1 VNLVTS
7 DHHLVKETLMR
18 NRAGAIALMAAPIIG
33 LAATLSL
40 PNLDGNGALR
50 LAVIEAEST
59 RFLAGNLLLLT
70 SFAVF
75 VLAVLSLR
83 APLLARGSRWGA
95 WAVVATGAGW
105 TLHLAIVGM
114 VMTQL
119 PMAFAADRAVA
130 AGLSDSLFESDGF
143 TAVLLPMLVLTE
155 LGTILAAIALWR
167 AKLAPVWASAVIVAA
182 LISEF
187 IVPAP
192 FDGVALY
199 ALLTIGFGGIGWR
212 MLRRVE
218 TDRTAQHASAASVDA

>member
-1 VNLVTS
+1 
-7 DHHLVKETLMR
+7 MR
-18 NRAGAIALMAAPIIG
+18 NRAGAIALIAAPIIG
-33 LAATLSL
+33 LAATLVL
-40 PNLDGNGALR
+40 PNLDGDGAMR
-50 LAVIEAEST
+50 LAAIEAEST
-59 RFLAGNLLLLT
+59 RFLMGNLLLLA
-70 SFAVF
+70 SFAVVVPA
-75 VLAVLSLR
+75 VLALR

-95 WAVVATGAGW
+95 WAVVAAGAGW

-119 PMAFAADRAVA
+119 PMAFAADRAAA
-130 AGLSDSLFESDGF
+130 AGLSEALFESDGF

-167 AKLAPVWASAVIVAA
+167 AKVAPVWASAVIVAA

-187 IVPAP
+187 IVPSP

-212 MLRRVE
+212 MLRQIE
-218 TDRTAQHASAASVDA
+218 TDRAGQHASAASVDA